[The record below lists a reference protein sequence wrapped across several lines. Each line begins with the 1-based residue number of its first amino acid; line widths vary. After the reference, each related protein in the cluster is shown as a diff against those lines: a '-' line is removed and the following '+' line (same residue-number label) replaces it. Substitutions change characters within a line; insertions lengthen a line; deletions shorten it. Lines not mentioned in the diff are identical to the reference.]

1 MNKLNKMRLLMMMLM
16 MASYVV
22 YGQCDFKTIG
32 HRGGASYNYP
42 ENTLLSLKHGFSV
55 EGLYAA
61 EIDVRKTKDSVLMLM
76 HDYYIDRTT
85 NGHGEVKYLNSDYL
99 KSLDAGV
106 WKGDK
111 FAGNGVPTL
120 KEAIQLA
127 MQYGKK
133 LYLNMK
139 VFEPQ
144 LVASTLKQIN
154 APSDVILLDPDD
166 TTKVRIY
173 HQLMPDVP
181 LVYFGAPPDSINDTT
196 YYHFLKTNGVIAVEL
211 YAGDILDTANKWPVQ
226 YKQQLEKWGI
236 DVWAYTI
243 NNTGYMQKLKD
254 FGIKGLE
261 TDRPEIAHSIYCDNK
276 EIGFF
281 PEKRITGQWD
291 FKNKNLN
298 ATIGSQL
305 VEKGDSTAIGQ
316 KSTFGKISD
325 FNIPLIEN
333 TDVNIMQVAAYD
345 SAHYLT
351 FYSNISPQG
360 NPGGLFCDND
370 YTLIMDIL
378 KPASI
383 KDYISL
389 YQTSNNNSDDGDI
402 FINTASD
409 GVGILGNYNGLIN
422 DSTWYRLAFVFDL
435 PNEQIIEY
443 INGIEVGNIYIP
455 GGLDGR
461 FCINNN
467 WGVQPSNLFSD
478 DDNETSIL
486 YVSSIQIRDYA
497 MTADE
502 VSFLGGVSTN
512 KISDSII
519 INPQE
524 CPTYNLT
531 DTHKE
536 ICENIEGS
544 ISVNAA
550 DTFNFKWQINMGSI
564 WEDVTDTAFKNS
576 SFKEL
581 VIPKTLA
588 SMNNYRFRC
597 QISNN
602 CQIVTDSII
611 LKINNAP
618 QIITQPLSITVKAEE
633 DTTFKIYAIGTNI
646 AYQWQIKNDQ
656 SWLDLANNS
665 TYSGVNTAAMEI
677 SDITKTMNGMQY
689 RCKIT
694 GTCQPD
700 DYSEIVTLSIDNT
713 LIAEIGS
720 SLNNIKIINNEEMT
734 SLIMPDNNQYTIK
747 LLNSIGQCVSV
758 STISGGIYNVNLK
771 NGLYLLHITD
781 GKQERV
787 IKIVNL

>member
-1 MNKLNKMRLLMMMLM
+1 
-16 MASYVV
+16 
-22 YGQCDFKTIG
+22 
-32 HRGGASYNYP
+32 
-42 ENTLLSLKHGFSV
+42 
-55 EGLYAA
+55 
-61 EIDVRKTKDSVLMLM
+61 
-76 HDYYIDRTT
+76 
-85 NGHGEVKYLNSDYL
+85 
-99 KSLDAGV
+99 
-106 WKGDK
+106 
-111 FAGNGVPTL
+111 
-120 KEAIQLA
+120 
-127 MQYGKK
+127 
-133 LYLNMK
+133 
-139 VFEPQ
+139 
-144 LVASTLKQIN
+144 
-154 APSDVILLDPDD
+154 
-166 TTKVRIY
+166 
-173 HQLMPDVP
+173 
-181 LVYFGAPPDSINDTT
+181 
-196 YYHFLKTNGVIAVEL
+196 
-211 YAGDILDTANKWPVQ
+211 
-226 YKQQLEKWGI
+226 
-236 DVWAYTI
+236 
-243 NNTGYMQKLKD
+243 
-254 FGIKGLE
+254 
-261 TDRPEIAHSIYCDNK
+261 
-276 EIGFF
+276 
-281 PEKRITGQWD
+281 
-291 FKNKNLN
+291 
-298 ATIGSQL
+298 
-305 VEKGDSTAIGQ
+305 
-316 KSTFGKISD
+316 
-325 FNIPLIEN
+325 
-333 TDVNIMQVAAYD
+333 
-345 SAHYLT
+345 
-351 FYSNISPQG
+351 
-360 NPGGLFCDND
+360 
-370 YTLIMDIL
+370 
-378 KPASI
+378 
-383 KDYISL
+383 
-389 YQTSNNNSDDGDI
+389 
-402 FINTASD
+402 
-409 GVGILGNYNGLIN
+409 
-422 DSTWYRLAFVFDL
+422 
-435 PNEQIIEY
+435 
-443 INGIEVGNIYIP
+443 
-455 GGLDGR
+455 
-461 FCINNN
+461 
-467 WGVQPSNLFSD
+467 
-478 DDNETSIL
+478 
-486 YVSSIQIRDYA
+486 